1 MTAKLEHLALFSGK
15 IRDSSPKRFEQVP
28 DGQENI
34 RLLPDAMSMADLL
47 VHLIQS
53 DKVLFSI
60 LKTKHIPENRGQPQL
75 AKTIERAEYDPL
87 LHEFRQ
93 RKGMGHQFIVGLS
106 EEQLQT
112 NITSKR
118 MGGLTTMPL
127 LEALYGFLDHEIHH
141 HSKLA
146 LYLNH
151 LSI

>member
-1 MTAKLEHLALFSGK
+1 
-15 IRDSSPKRFEQVP
+15 
-28 DGQENI
+28 
-34 RLLPDAMSMADLL
+34 MADLL

-53 DKVLFSI
+53 DKILFSI

-75 AKTIERAEYDPL
+75 AKTIERSDYDPL
-87 LHEFRQ
+87 LHEFHQ
-93 RKGMGHQFIVGLS
+93 LKGMVHQFIVGLS

-118 MGGLTTMPL
+118 MSGLTTMLL

-141 HSKLA
+141 RGKLVP
-146 LYLNH
+146 YLNH